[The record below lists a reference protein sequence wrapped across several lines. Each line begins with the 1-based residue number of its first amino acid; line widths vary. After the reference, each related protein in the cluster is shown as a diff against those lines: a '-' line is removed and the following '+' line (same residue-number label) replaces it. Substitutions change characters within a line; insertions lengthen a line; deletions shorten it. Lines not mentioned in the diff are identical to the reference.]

1 MVFYKYIV
9 YKNNLPPMLITDYDE
24 FNIYIIEDVE
34 NYVNALI
41 SEGYEIKEEIY
52 TMCISHF
59 GGGYADIIDKLFN
72 DED

>member
-1 MVFYKYIV
+1 
-9 YKNNLPPMLITDYDE
+9 MLITDYDE
-24 FNIYIIEDVE
+24 FNIYTTIEDVE

-52 TMCISHF
+52 TMCMNHF
-59 GGGYADIIDKLFN
+59 GGVYADIIDKLFN

>member
-52 TMCISHF
+52 TMCIGHF
-59 GGGYADIIDKLFN
+59 GGVYSDIIDKLFN